1 MQRRRRLL
9 AWSVPAALTVAVVA
23 VAAVPKLVPAGAD
36 PVPNLPDLTP
46 AQLLVKATTAN
57 VSTFSGHVTL
67 HANLGLPD
75 LGSLGV
81 MDGTGLDLL
90 SGSHTAAVWAD
101 GPQHARVELDAPG
114 AENDWI
120 RNGTDLWAWNSRDQS
135 VTHATIP
142 ADAAT
147 ETPATT
153 VPTPDQLAQEL
164 LAKVDPSTAVS
175 VRTPAF
181 IAGRPVYELVLT
193 PRSANSTVQEVTLA
207 IDASTGLALDAKVVA
222 KNTGTPALELGFD
235 DISFDQPSGSVFDF
249 TPPPGATV
257 TETTNPLALLGLGGP
272 LGDHER
278 GTGEHR
284 TKVRPPAET
293 APASTTETASAID
306 AKSAK
311 GSASATGP
319 ASAVRN
325 ATVIGQAWD
334 AVVIAG
340 NVPMA
345 GPLAA
350 VVGNGQA
357 VTTPGGPGK
366 LITTNLVNVI
376 VLDDGR
382 VAVGAVT
389 PEALAAAVPAA

>member
-9 AWSVPAALTVAVVA
+9 AWSVPAALAVAVAA

-36 PVPNLPDLTP
+36 PVPNLPDITP
-46 AQLLVKATTAN
+46 AQLLVKAATAN

-67 HANLGLPD
+67 DANLGLPD
-75 LGSLGV
+75 LGSFGV

-90 SGSHTAAVWAD
+90 SGSHTASVWAD
-101 GPQHARVELDAPG
+101 GPQHVRVEMDAPA

-135 VTHATIP
+135 VTHATVP
-142 ADAAT
+142 ADSAAGADSAVP
-147 ETPATT
+147 TP
-153 VPTPDQLAQEL
+153 PTPDQLAQDL

-181 IAGRPVYELVLT
+181 VAGRPVYELVLT

-207 IDASTGLALDAKVVA
+207 VDAATGLALDAKVVA
-222 KNTGTPALELGFD
+222 KSTATPALEVGFS
-235 DISFDQPSGSVFDF
+235 DISFDQPPASEFDF

-257 TETTNPLALLGLGGP
+257 TEATGPLALLGLGGAR
-272 LGDHER
+272 GDR
-278 GTGEHR
+278 DGGTGEIHSQ
-284 TKVRPPAET
+284 VRPPKGT
-293 APASTTETASAID
+293 PAPATPTTGTATTASHD
-306 AKSAK
+306 
-311 GSASATGP
+311 
-319 ASAVRN
+319 V
-325 ATVIGQAWD
+325 TVIGQAWD
-334 AVVIAG
+334 AVVIAR
-340 NVPMA
+340 NLPMA
-345 GPLAA
+345 GPLAGI
-350 VVGNGQA
+350 VGNGQA
-357 VTTPGGPGK
+357 VTTPGGAGR

-389 PEALAAAVPAA
+389 PEALAAAVPAS